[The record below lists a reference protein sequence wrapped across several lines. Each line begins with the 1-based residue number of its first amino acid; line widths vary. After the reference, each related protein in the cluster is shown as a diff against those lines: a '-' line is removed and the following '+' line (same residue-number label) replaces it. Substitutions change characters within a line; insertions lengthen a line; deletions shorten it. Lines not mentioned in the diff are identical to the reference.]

1 MDLKKELKGSIL
13 FKNLTDEE
21 IEKLVPLCEEEGHPA
36 GTELYKEGDFANKLY
51 IVKKGKTALD
61 LKNTM
66 APYDPPSRMIVDMIA
81 PGDAMGWSALVEP
94 HIFTLSCKCVEECSL
109 ISVSG
114 PGLME
119 LMSRECHIGLKVMT
133 AIAKIIATRLTHTR
147 VLIIGERGLHTVTHY

>member
-1 MDLKKELKGSIL
+1 MNLKEELKGSMV
-13 FKNLTDEE
+13 FRELTDEE
-21 IEKLVPLCEEEGHPA
+21 IEKLVPLCAEEEYPA

-66 APYDPPSRMIVDMIA
+66 APYDPPSRMIVDMIS
-81 PGDAMGWSALVEP
+81 PGDTMGWSAVVEP
-94 HIFTLSCKCVEECSL
+94 HIYTLSCKCIENCSL
-109 ISVSG
+109 ISING

-119 LMSRECHIGLKVMT
+119 LMKSECHLGLKAMT

-147 VLIIGERGLHTVTHY
+147 VLIIGERGLQSVTHY